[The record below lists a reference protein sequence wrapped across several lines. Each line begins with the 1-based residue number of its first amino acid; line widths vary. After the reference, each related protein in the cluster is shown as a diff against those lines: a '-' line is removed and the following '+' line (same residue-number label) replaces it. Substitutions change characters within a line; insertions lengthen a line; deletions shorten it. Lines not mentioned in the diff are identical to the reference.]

1 MTHRTIPAATLA
13 VLLVLPSC
21 RSHSSATT
29 GRRDTTTHYTD
40 TTRTTADTLRH
51 RLTVI
56 TADTACTS
64 ADGILLVEFTD
75 SGGTAHIDSAG
86 RLTLRGVKTLR
97 ARGHTRTS
105 QSHAASLA
113 EKTAA
118 ARTIRHGGT
127 TADVRQQT
135 TRTRQT
141 QKTPAWPHA
150 IAITIPLCA
159 LLWLLRRPLQ
169 RKLRQKPGK

>member
-1 MTHRTIPAATLA
+1 MTRRAILATTLA
-13 VLLVLPSC
+13 ALLVLPSC

-29 GRRDTTTHYTD
+29 ARRESATHYTD
-40 TTRTTADTLRH
+40 TTRTASDTTRH

-56 TADTACTS
+56 TADTACAS

-75 SGGTAHIDSAG
+75 SGGTAGIDSAG

-105 QSHAASLA
+105 QSHTASLT

-118 ARTIRHGGT
+118 ARTIRQNGT

-135 TRTRQT
+135 TRIRQT
-141 QKTPAWPHA
+141 QKTPAWPRA
-150 IAITIPLCA
+150 IAVVLGLCA
-159 LLWLLRRPLQ
+159 LLWLLRRHLQ

>member
-1 MTHRTIPAATLA
+1 MTRRAILATTLA
-13 VLLVLPSC
+13 ALLVLPSC

-29 GRRDTTTHYTD
+29 GRRDITAHYTD
-40 TTRTTADTLRH
+40 TTRTASDTTRR
-51 RLTVI
+51 RLAVVT
-56 TADTACTS
+56 TDTAGTS
-64 ADGILLVEFTD
+64 ADHLLLVEFTD
-75 SGGTAHIDSAG
+75 SGGTAGIDSTG

-97 ARGHTRTS
+97 ARCHARTT

-118 ARTIRHGGT
+118 TRTIRQNGT
-127 TADVRQQT
+127 TSDVRQQT

-141 QKTPAWPHA
+141 QKAPAWPRA
-150 IAITIPLCA
+150 LAVVLGLCA
-159 LLWLLRRPLQ
+159 LLWLLRRPLL